1 MSKKLSYILL
11 VLFFIPLSFSGCSKE
26 EIKKSDN
33 SNRIHALYLSL
44 DLLKKNY
51 EARNPSDFLSGFDPS
66 FQNLDQI
73 TINTRDIFNQFNPI
87 TLHLYLDHI
96 ELEPASSSLVIRWD
110 GEWTPIA
117 KPAIRASGNAIF
129 RFSGEVVPHLIEI
142 QGISPFIPPFKEK
155 GL

>member
-1 MSKKLSYILL
+1 MTKNFFYILL
-11 VLFFIPLSFSGCSKE
+11 FFFFIPMTLSGCSKE

-33 SNRIHALYLSL
+33 SNRIHALYHSL

-73 TINTRDIFNQFNPI
+73 TINTREIFNQFNPI

-96 ELEPASSSLVIRWD
+96 ELEPSSSSLVIRWD

-129 RFSGEVVPHLIEI
+129 RFTGEAVPHLIEI
-142 QGISPFIPPFKEK
+142 QGISPFIPPIKEK